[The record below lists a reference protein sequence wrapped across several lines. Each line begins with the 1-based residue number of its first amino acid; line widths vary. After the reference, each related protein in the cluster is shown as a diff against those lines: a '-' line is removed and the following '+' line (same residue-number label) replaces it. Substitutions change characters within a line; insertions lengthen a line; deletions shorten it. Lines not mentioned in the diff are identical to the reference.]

1 MFRRVISI
9 FIVLAFSLPL
19 QAETASKKPASEKSK
34 SAPAKSKPAPEK
46 SKPASKTRTQSPGI
60 AEPFAIEQDG
70 AAPVIRA
77 AAYIVVDANSGR
89 VLHEHNA
96 DATRPVAS
104 TQKLLTG
111 LIVAEDG
118 DLDKTVRVQPTDTDA
133 EPSKLYF
140 KAGEIYSR
148 YRLLEVFL
156 IHSMNDVARALAR
169 DNAGSIAAFADRMN
183 AKAQMLGMRNS
194 NFVNPNG
201 LPAEG
206 QYSTARDMSKVAMAA
221 YRNRLIRGIVN
232 QKHCTW
238 TYNSGRTVTFATT
251 NLVLKNY
258 ALCNGM
264 KTGYTEAA
272 GHCLIS
278 SASYGGKDVI
288 CVVLGDTK
296 MIWTDSY
303 RLLNWALSS

>member
-1 MFRRVISI
+1 MFRR
-9 FIVLAFSLPL
+9 AFSLFAILAFASVPL
-19 QAETASKKPASEKSK
+19 CAETASKK
-34 SAPAKSKPAPEK
+34 SAPAKTKSTPAR
-46 SKPASKTRTQSPGI
+46 SRPASRTQSPGI

-118 DLDKTVRVQPTDTDA
+118 DLDKIVRVQPTDTDA

-140 KAGEIYSR
+140 KAGETYSR

-201 LPAEG
+201 LPAAG

-232 QKHCTW
+232 QKLCNW
-238 TYNSGRTVTFATT
+238 TYNSGRTVTFTTT

-288 CVVLGDTK
+288 CVVLGDSK

>member
-1 MFRRVISI
+1 
-9 FIVLAFSLPL
+9 LAC
-19 QAETASKKPASEKSK
+19 
-34 SAPAKSKPAPEK
+34 
-46 SKPASKTRTQSPGI
+46 
-60 AEPFAIEQDG
+60 AI
-70 AAPVIRA
+70 
-77 AAYIVVDANSGR
+77 
-89 VLHEHNA
+89 
-96 DATRPVAS
+96 
-104 TQKLLTG
+104 
-111 LIVAEDG
+111 
-118 DLDKTVRVQPTDTDA
+118 
-133 EPSKLYF
+133 
-140 KAGEIYSR
+140 
-148 YRLLEVFL
+148 
-156 IHSMNDVARALAR
+156 
-169 DNAGSIAAFADRMN
+169 
-183 AKAQMLGMRNS
+183 S

-206 QYSTARDMSKVAMAA
+206 QYSTARDMSKVALAA

-232 QKHCTW
+232 QKFCNW
-238 TYNSGRTVTFATT
+238 TYNSGRTVTFTTT

-288 CVVLGDTK
+288 CVVLGDSK